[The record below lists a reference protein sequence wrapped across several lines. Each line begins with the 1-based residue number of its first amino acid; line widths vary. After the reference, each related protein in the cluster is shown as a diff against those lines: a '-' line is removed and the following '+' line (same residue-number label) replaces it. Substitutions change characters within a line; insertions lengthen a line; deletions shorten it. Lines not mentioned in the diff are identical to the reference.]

1 MSIDVVLAN
10 YNHANLLSNA
20 IRALNNQS
28 IIPHRIIIID
38 DNSSDNSKE
47 VINSELKKYDNI
59 ILVNNKS
66 NLGAVKSYN
75 LGLEL
80 VSSDYVYFAAA
91 DDETFP
97 LLFQKSIEML
107 QMYPKAAFTCA
118 EAIKVELESGVNKYR
133 PLIRPR
139 QKTTFLSPTEV
150 AKEFRNNDNWIQT
163 GTCVYKT
170 RAIRNVGG
178 FDNSLGAFADSILA
192 KQLSL
197 TYGCIFVKYY
207 GVKWNVSNAGF
218 SKNTMLDLAEFRRV
232 KNNLKT
238 FIISRVE
245 FPDWYWHIYSSRLD
259 SMYYLNIFKEGVKG
273 IEQIDSKYLKQVF
286 YIYSE
291 SSSIRQKM
299 INILLQSFVFLKF
312 HPFSFFKLVKSAAIR
327 SFENY
332 KI

>member
-118 EAIKVELESGVNKYR
+118 EAIK
-133 PLIRPR
+133 
-139 QKTTFLSPTEV
+139 
-150 AKEFRNNDNWIQT
+150 
-163 GTCVYKT
+163 
-170 RAIRNVGG
+170 
-178 FDNSLGAFADSILA
+178 
-192 KQLSL
+192 LSL
-197 TYGCIFVKYY
+197 
-207 GVKWNVSNAGF
+207 
-218 SKNTMLDLAEFRRV
+218 
-232 KNNLKT
+232 NL
-238 FIISRVE
+238 
-245 FPDWYWHIYSSRLD
+245 
-259 SMYYLNIFKEGVKG
+259 G
-273 IEQIDSKYLKQVF
+273 
-286 YIYSE
+286 
-291 SSSIRQKM
+291 
-299 INILLQSFVFLKF
+299 
-312 HPFSFFKLVKSAAIR
+312 
-327 SFENY
+327 
-332 KI
+332 